1 MNQEK
6 LTKLQN
12 NVRIGGK
19 VRGKTEFIE
28 MSMKILLRTLFLCL
42 PMETGLSYLHG
53 KLSYVKVYP
62 SFLLSY

>member
-19 VRGKTEFIE
+19 VRGKTECIE

-42 PMETGLSYLHG
+42 LMETGLSNLHG
-53 KLSYVKVYP
+53 KLSCVKVYP